1 VPIATEVEIDSVR
14 TASWIIGSN
23 PFDGERGR
31 LAGYIVRVASP
42 KFVCKYII
50 DDNLSVFFWPE
61 SDDNRVAA
69 VAFSIDLK
77 NMPEIDFNTVTFF
90 DLVWLDPEPE
100 DKEARDKI
108 LRTTERVVE
117 IFLLNEP
124 AKKEALIQ
132 EYDGV

>member
-1 VPIATEVEIDSVR
+1 MPLRNLSNQPGPAHID
-14 TASWIIGSN
+14 
-23 PFDGERGR
+23 
-31 LAGYIVRVASP
+31 VASIP
-42 KFVCKYII
+42 
-50 DDNLSVFFWPE
+50 
-61 SDDNRVAA
+61 
-69 VAFSIDLK
+69 
-77 NMPEIDFNTVTFF
+77 TVTFF

-108 LRTTERVVE
+108 LRTTERVVR